1 MINPAKAFVVI
12 TAIYILGFFSHAF
25 YLKKTVY
32 GDGIFYYSWLRSIVI
47 DKDVNFTDEY
57 AHFHVQ
63 QPKTLQQLPANK
75 YSVGPALLWSPLF
88 IWIHSVMKSDGYNF
102 WYQLAVGTTSILF
115 TITGLILLFRLLNRY
130 FSQTTSILAIIAI
143 AFATN
148 LFFYGS
154 LDTVNSHS
162 LSFFAACVY
171 LSFLLAKEKNF
182 FLIGISL
189 GLLGIIRTQDIIY
202 GILLLPFLRW
212 RNIFPLF
219 TGFLIL
225 FSLQLIAWQ
234 ILYGNFLTSPYLTGG
249 EGFTWWQ
256 AHAFEVLFSPK
267 SGLFFWTPI
276 LLLGCAGLFKK
287 NKMFLLVIL
296 LQVWIVASWS
306 TWWQGASYG
315 GRMFVSVLPLFAF
328 GLANIFQLLQHYG
341 WKLNYFLLI
350 IISPLSMLN
359 VLFIFFFLLRT

>member
-1 MINPAKAFVVI
+1 
-12 TAIYILGFFSHAF
+12 
-25 YLKKTVY
+25 VY

-47 DKDVNFTDEY
+47 DKDIDFKNEY
-57 AHFHVQ
+57 AHFQVQ
-63 QPKTLQQLPANK
+63 QPGNK
-75 YSVGPALLWSPLF
+75 YAVGPALLWSPLF
-88 IWIHSVMKSDGYNF
+88 IWIHSVAKSDGYNF
-102 WYQLAVGTTSILF
+102 GYQLAVGITSVFF
-115 TITGLILLFRLLNRY
+115 TITGFILLFQLLNKY

-143 AFATN
+143 ALATN

-212 RNIFPLF
+212 RNIVPLF
-219 TGFLIL
+219 IGFLL
-225 FSLQLIAWQ
+225 SFSLQLIAWQ
-234 ILYGNFLTSPYLTGG
+234 ILYGNFLISPYLTGG
-249 EGFTWWQ
+249 EGFTLWQ
-256 AHAFEVLFSPK
+256 PHILEVLFSPH

-276 LLLGCAGLFKK
+276 LLLGFAGLFK
-287 NKMFLLVIL
+287 NKLFLLVIL
-296 LQVWIVASWS
+296 LQIFIVSSWS

-328 GLANIFQLLQHYG
+328 GLANIFQLLQKYG

-350 IISPLSMLN
+350 IIGPLSMLN
-359 VLFIFFFLLRT
+359 ILFIFFFLLHK